1 LYGEEVNLLIIISR
15 STSVSALIGF
25 CGACLRRNQPYSCF
39 VTGDGVHVL
48 RNPNVARM
56 LKESRHAV
64 VCEYSWS
71 RLFPHEAPPI
81 EEGSQTDHSA
91 MIGEADQVL
100 SL

>member
-1 LYGEEVNLLIIISR
+1 MEKIVNLLIVISR
-15 STSVSALIGF
+15 STSISALIGF
-25 CGACLRRNQPYSCF
+25 CGACERRNQPYNCF
-39 VTGDGVHVL
+39 VTGDGVRVL
-48 RNPNVARM
+48 RNPEVSSM
-56 LKESRHAV
+56 LRASKHAV

-91 MIGEADQVL
+91 MIGEADKVL

>member
-1 LYGEEVNLLIIISR
+1 VNLLIVISNPA
-15 STSVSALIGF
+15 SIQALMGF
-25 CGACLRRNQPYSCF
+25 TGACQRRDQPYSCF
-39 VTGDGVHVL
+39 VTGQGVRVL
-48 RNPNVARM
+48 RDPDIASM
-56 LKESRHAV
+56 LRASKHAV

-91 MIGEADQVL
+91 MIGEADQVF